1 MGAGRCSISGC
12 VFVEVGVYREV
23 EGDGGRGDTAC
34 VLRTRR
40 PPLCHRDSLSCT
52 RACIAIGEDELAPV
66 VGVETR
72 T

>member
-1 MGAGRCSISGC
+1 MRAGRWWSISEC

-40 PPLCHRDSLSCT
+40 PPHYVIVILC
-52 RACIAIGEDELAPV
+52 RALVLASPLA
-66 VGVETR
+66 R
-72 T
+72 MS